1 MKKISKSK
9 IVSTYALALYEG
21 AEEKKSV
28 EKVFADVEKLLSAV
42 KEDTSIVKYLANPI
56 WDVEAKKA
64 AIKEVASKV
73 HLCKETMNCMD
84 VIADNKRFAEF
95 QQILEG
101 FVRLYYLKNNIVE
114 VEVQTVKKL
123 AASQDKKL
131 KENLEKVL
139 NKKVMVK
146 YDLKPDLLGGLIIK
160 FGSSMIDN
168 SIKGKLNRLEL
179 IMKGGR

>member
-42 KEDTSIVKYLANPI
+42 KEDASIVKYLANPI

-64 AIKEVASKV
+64 AIKEVASKI
-73 HLCKETMNCMD
+73 HLCEETMNCMD

-101 FVRLYYLKNNIVE
+101 FVRLYYLKNNVVD

>member
-42 KEDTSIVKYLANPI
+42 KEDASIVKYLANPI

-64 AIKEVASKV
+64 AIKEVASKI
-73 HLCKETMNCMD
+73 HLCEETMNCMD

-101 FVRLYYLKNNIVE
+101 FVRLYYLKNNVVD

-160 FGSSMIDN
+160 FGSSIIDN